1 MFKRLLGTAIATAA
15 AALGVKVVRD
25 ILQADEEEASWVL
38 WQVWSFNDSTERS
51 SSGSN
56 LSEELQRSLH

>member
-25 ILQADEEEASWVL
+25 ILQADEEAEKIYKIL
-38 WQVWSFNDSTERS
+38 KEKF
-51 SSGSN
+51 
-56 LSEELQRSLH
+56 